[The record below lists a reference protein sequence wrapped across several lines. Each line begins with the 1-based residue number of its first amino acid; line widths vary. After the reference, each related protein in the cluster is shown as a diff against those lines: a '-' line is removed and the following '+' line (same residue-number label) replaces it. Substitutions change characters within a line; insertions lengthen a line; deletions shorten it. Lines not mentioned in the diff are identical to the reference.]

1 MPPHIF
7 EVAHEVHASCA
18 LRPQSVVINGESGA
32 GKTETCKHL
41 TRYLTAAPL
50 DEGTAAVGAAVK
62 RALVASSPILE
73 AFGNACTLRNDNS
86 SRFGKLLK
94 LHFGGGELRGGR
106 AEASV
111 RRMVVW

>member
-1 MPPHIF
+1 MRCSSP
-7 EVAHEVHASCA
+7 
-18 LRPQSVVINGESGA
+18 
-32 GKTETCKHL
+32 
-41 TRYLTAAPL
+41 PL